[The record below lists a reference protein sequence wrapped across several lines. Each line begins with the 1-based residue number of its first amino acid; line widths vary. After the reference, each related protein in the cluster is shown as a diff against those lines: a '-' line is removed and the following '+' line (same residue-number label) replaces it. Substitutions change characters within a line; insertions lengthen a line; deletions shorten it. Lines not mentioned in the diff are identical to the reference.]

1 MKLQAHEIPADM
13 SDLEK
18 DMFVATLETI
28 KARRKEWN
36 DAGPRAY
43 EKHQR
48 IARAAARARKLRE
61 RWGDEV

>member
-1 MKLQAHEIPADM
+1 MKLQAHQIPEM

-18 DMFVATLETI
+18 AMFSNTLETI
-28 KARRKEWN
+28 KNKRKAWN

-48 IARAAARARKLRE
+48 IARMAERARKLRQQ
-61 RWGDEV
+61 WGDDA